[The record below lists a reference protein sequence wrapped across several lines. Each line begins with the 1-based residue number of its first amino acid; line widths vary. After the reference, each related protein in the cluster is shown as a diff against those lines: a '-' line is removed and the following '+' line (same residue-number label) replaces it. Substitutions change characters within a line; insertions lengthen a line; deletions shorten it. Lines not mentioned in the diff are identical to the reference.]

1 MRLPLKIWQGKVKT
15 YNLGDEEF
23 EEGTYRVVQVT
34 ADKMLIEKQGTDA
47 LGEIT
52 WTMTD
57 DVVRNDHPVLF
68 CAWLGL
74 FVQPPH

>member
-1 MRLPLKIWQGKVKT
+1 VKLPLKIWQGKVKS
-15 YNLGDEEF
+15 YNLREEEF
-23 EEGTYRVVQVT
+23 TEGTYRVVQVT
-34 ADKMLIEKQGTDA
+34 SDKMLIEKEGTDA
-47 LGEIT
+47 LGGVT

-57 DVVRNDHPVLF
+57 DVVRADHPVLF